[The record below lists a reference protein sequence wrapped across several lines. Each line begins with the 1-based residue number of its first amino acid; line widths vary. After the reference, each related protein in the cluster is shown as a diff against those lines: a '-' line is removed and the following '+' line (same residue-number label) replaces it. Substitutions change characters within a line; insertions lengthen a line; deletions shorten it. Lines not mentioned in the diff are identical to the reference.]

1 MSVGDFL
8 EGVHETV
15 DESLR
20 TAAWYDG
27 DQVGVLYVRADL
39 DRADAEDR
47 VCAIVEGVPGRWQ
60 PTASELGPVT
70 SSIQVRPDSVCLQVP
85 LTPRSGIV
93 LTLEPVAVE
102 HLPSIVS
109 SVPEAVAEGGV
120 ALRGGDDRETKR
132 CPACGSTNYEV
143 RSSRPGRPRTQS
155 PGRFHCRYCGE
166 DFDTPVVA
174 ESRLSVLEDE

>member
-8 EGVHETV
+8 ERVHETV

-20 TAAWYDG
+20 TAAWHDG

-39 DRADAEDR
+39 DRADAEER
-47 VCAIVEGVPGRWQ
+47 VRAIVEGLPGRWG
-60 PTASELGPVT
+60 PTASGLGPVS
-70 SSIQVRPDSVCLQVP
+70 SSIQVRPDSLCLHVP

-93 LTLEPVAVE
+93 LTLESVAID

-120 ALRGGDDRETKR
+120 PLRGGGDGGSKR
-132 CPACGSTNYEV
+132 CPSCGSTNYEV